1 MGTIV
6 ELRKLKSNQN
16 VFRLLIYSK
25 APPDLLSNAFSI
37 NKLLAAELV
46 KLKPSRRTMQLE
58 NCFVKLLERFPNQ
71 SVIKDIDIM
80 FNPEYK
86 VDVMKLLVSAYK
98 RKPFSLIWP
107 GRYSENRLIYSE
119 EGYPDYKSYGIEGY
133 DILCVI

>member
-16 VFRLLIYSK
+16 LFRLLIYSK

-71 SVIKDIDIM
+71 SVIEERNDALREFRDKTSIFISTDAGGEGL
-80 FNPEYK
+80 N
-86 VDVMKLLVSAYK
+86 LQ
-98 RKPFSLIWP
+98 FSNIIIN
-107 GRYSENRLIYSE
+107 YQ
-119 EGYPDYKSYGIEGY
+119 
-133 DILCVI
+133 